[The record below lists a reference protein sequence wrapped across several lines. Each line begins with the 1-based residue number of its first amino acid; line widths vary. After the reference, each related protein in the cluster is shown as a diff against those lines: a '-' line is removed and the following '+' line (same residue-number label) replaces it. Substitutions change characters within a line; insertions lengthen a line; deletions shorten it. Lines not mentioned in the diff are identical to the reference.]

1 MPAKR
6 SAPALTPSPFDNA
19 KLERLEAMTPL
30 EEAAEA
36 AAKLL
41 VFREICA
48 HPLALTW
55 QELTQELMSGDPLP
69 CWRAYGRWFE
79 LLAQEGLSWREWL
92 IREIRW
98 ADNPFSR
105 AALRP
110 QGIPDPLVQA
120 ARHDLRCLQILSDSQ
135 ETIAEQMRAL
145 GLGIPW
151 PDGEGESPGWDPR
164 SFADWGL
171 SLEALIAHYRR
182 AGVGLCGR
190 YWAFRWGPAGLE
202 GIPTP
207 DLPDWEE
214 IYGYERQK
222 RQLAANTEALLRG
235 DPALHV
241 LLYGARGTGK
251 SSLVKALLRRYGS
264 QGLRLLELR
273 RGDLGQ
279 LPQILA
285 DLGGWGLP
293 FVLFVDDLSFEA
305 DETEFKQLKV
315 LLEGDLVPP
324 PPNVRLYATSNRR
337 HLIRE
342 FFGDRPSPQDQE
354 VHAWDTVQEKLSL
367 RDRFGLT
374 LTFTPFSQ
382 ADYLATVEHLAQRLG
397 LPHPLDTLRRQA
409 LLWAQQQNGFSGRT
423 ARQFLHALQAGLVE
437 VG

>member
-1 MPAKR
+1 
-6 SAPALTPSPFDNA
+6 
-19 KLERLEAMTPL
+19 MTPL

-36 AAKLL
+36 AARLL
-41 VFREICA
+41 VFLDICA
-48 HPLALTW
+48 NPLDLAW
-55 QELTQELMSGDPLP
+55 QELIQQLMSGDPLP

-79 LLAQEGLSWREWL
+79 LLAQQGLSWREWL

-105 AALRP
+105 AALQP
-110 QGIPDPLVQA
+110 QGIPAPLLQA
-120 ARHDLRCLQILSDSQ
+120 ARHDLRCLQILANSQ
-135 ETIAEQMRAL
+135 ETIAEQMQAL
-145 GLGIPW
+145 GLGISW
-151 PDGEGESPGWDPR
+151 PDENSSSSGWDPR
-164 SFADWGL
+164 PLADWGQ
-171 SLEALIAHYRR
+171 SLEALIAHYRQ
-182 AGVGLCGR
+182 AGAGLCGR

-202 GIPTP
+202 GIPAP
-207 DLPDWEE
+207 DLPEWEE

-222 RQLAANTEALLRG
+222 QQLAANTEALLRG

-251 SSLVKALLRRYGS
+251 SSLVKALLRRYGP

-273 RGDLGQ
+273 PRDLMQ
-279 LPQILA
+279 LPEILA
-285 DLGGWGLP
+285 ELRQQALP

-342 FFGDRPSPQDQE
+342 FFGDRPNPQDQE
-354 VHAWDTVQEKLSL
+354 IHAWDTVQEKLSL

-374 LTFTPFSQ
+374 LTFAPFSQ

-397 LPHPLDTLRRQA
+397 LSQPLDTLRRQA
-409 LLWAQQQNGFSGRT
+409 LIWAQQQNGFSGRT
-423 ARQFLHALQAGLVE
+423 ARQFLQALQAGLVE

>member
-1 MPAKR
+1 
-6 SAPALTPSPFDNA
+6 
-19 KLERLEAMTPL
+19 MTPL

-36 AAKLL
+36 AARLL
-41 VFREICA
+41 VFRDICA
-48 HPLALTW
+48 HPLALAW
-55 QELTQELMSGDPLP
+55 QELIQQLMSGDPLP

-79 LLAQEGLSWREWL
+79 LLAQQGLSWREWL

-105 AALRP
+105 AALQP
-110 QGIPDPLVQA
+110 QGIPAPLLQA
-120 ARHDLRCLQILSDSQ
+120 ARHDLRCLQILAHSQ
-135 ETIAEQMRAL
+135 ETIAEQMQAL
-145 GLGIPW
+145 GLGISW
-151 PDGEGESPGWDPR
+151 PDENSSSSGWDPR
-164 SFADWGL
+164 PLADWGQ
-171 SLEALIAHYRR
+171 SLEALIAHYRQ
-182 AGVGLCGR
+182 AGAGLYGR

-202 GIPTP
+202 GIPAP
-207 DLPDWEE
+207 DLPEWEE

-222 RQLAANTEALLRG
+222 QQLAANTEALLRG

-251 SSLVKALLRRYGS
+251 SSLVKALLRRYGP

-273 RGDLGQ
+273 PRDLMQ
-279 LPQILA
+279 LPEILA
-285 DLGGWGLP
+285 ELRQQALP

-342 FFGDRPSPQDQE
+342 FFGDRPNPQDQE
-354 VHAWDTVQEKLSL
+354 IHAWDTVQEKLSL

-374 LTFTPFSQ
+374 LTFAPFSQ
-382 ADYLATVEHLAQRLG
+382 ADYLATVERLAQRLG
-397 LPHPLDTLRRQA
+397 LSQPLDTLRRQA
-409 LLWAQQQNGFSGRT
+409 LIWAQQQNGFSGRT
-423 ARQFLHALQAGLVE
+423 ARQFLQALQAGLVE

>member
-1 MPAKR
+1 MLRAVPR
-6 SAPALTPSPFDNA
+6 
-19 KLERLEAMTPL
+19 AMTPL

-48 HPLALTW
+48 HPLALAW
-55 QELTQELMSGDPLP
+55 QELIQQLMSGDPLP

-79 LLAQEGLSWREWL
+79 LLARQGLSWREWL
-92 IREIRW
+92 IQEIRW

-105 AALRP
+105 AALQP
-110 QGIPDPLVQA
+110 QGIPAPLLQA
-120 ARHDLRCLQILSDSQ
+120 ARHDLRCLQILADSQ
-135 ETIAEQMRAL
+135 ETIAEQMQAL

-151 PDGEGESPGWDPR
+151 PDENPSSSGWDPR
-164 SFADWGL
+164 PFADWGQ
-171 SLEALIAHYRR
+171 SLEALIAHYRQG
-182 AGVGLCGR
+182 GVGLYGR

-251 SSLVKALLRRYGS
+251 SSLVKALLRRYGP

-273 RGDLGQ
+273 RADLAQ

-285 DLGGWGLP
+285 ELGQQALP

-315 LLEGDLVPP
+315 LLEGDLLPP

-342 FFGDRPSPQDQE
+342 FFGDRPPPQEQE

-374 LTFTPFSQ
+374 LTFAPFGQ
-382 ADYLATVEHLAQRLG
+382 TDYLATVEHLARRLG
-397 LPHPLDTLRRQA
+397 LDSSGEALRRQA

-423 ARQFLHALQAGLVE
+423 ARQFLQALQAGLVE

>member
-1 MPAKR
+1 ME
-6 SAPALTPSPFDNA
+6 NA
-19 KLERLEAMTPL
+19 KLERLKAMTPL

-48 HPLALTW
+48 HPLALAW
-55 QELTQELMSGDPLP
+55 QELIQQLMSGDPLP

-79 LLAQEGLSWREWL
+79 LLARQGLSWREWL

-105 AALRP
+105 AALQP
-110 QGIPDPLVQA
+110 QGIPAPLLQA
-120 ARHDLRCLQILSDSQ
+120 ARHDLRCLQILADSQ
-135 ETIAEQMRAL
+135 ETIAEQMQAL
-145 GLGIPW
+145 GLGISW
-151 PDGEGESPGWDPR
+151 PDGESDCSGWDPR

-171 SLEALIAHYRR
+171 SLEALIAHYRQ

-251 SSLVKALLRRYGS
+251 SSLVKALLRRYGP

-273 RGDLGQ
+273 R
-279 LPQILA
+279 A
-285 DLGGWGLP
+285 DLIELPKILSALRAQALP
-293 FVLFVDDLSFEA
+293 FILFVDDLSFEA

-315 LLEGDLVPP
+315 LLEGDLVVPP
-324 PPNVRLYATSNRR
+324 PHVRLYATSNRR

-374 LTFTPFSQ
+374 LTFAPFGQ
-382 ADYLATVEHLAQRLG
+382 TDYLATVEHLARRLG
-397 LPHPLDTLRRQA
+397 LDPSGEALRRQA
-409 LLWAQQQNGFSGRT
+409 LIWAQQQNGFSGRT

>member
-1 MPAKR
+1 
-6 SAPALTPSPFDNA
+6 
-19 KLERLEAMTPL
+19 MTPL

-36 AAKLL
+36 AARLL
-41 VFREICA
+41 VFRDICA
-48 HPLALTW
+48 HPLALAW
-55 QELTQELMSGDPLP
+55 QELIQQLMSGDPLP

-79 LLAQEGLSWREWL
+79 LLAQQGLSWREWL

-105 AALRP
+105 AALQP
-110 QGIPDPLVQA
+110 QGIPAPLLQA
-120 ARHDLRCLQILSDSQ
+120 ARHDLRCLQILANSQ
-135 ETIAEQMRAL
+135 ETIAEQMQAL
-145 GLGIPW
+145 GLGISW
-151 PDGEGESPGWDPR
+151 PDENSSSSGWDPR
-164 SFADWGL
+164 PLADWGQ
-171 SLEALIAHYRR
+171 SLEALIAHYRQ
-182 AGVGLCGR
+182 AGVGLYGR

-202 GIPTP
+202 GIPAP
-207 DLPDWEE
+207 DLPEWEE
-214 IYGYERQK
+214 IYGYEQQK
-222 RQLAANTEALLRG
+222 QQLAANTEALLRG

-251 SSLVKALLRRYGS
+251 SSLVKALLRRYGP

-273 RGDLGQ
+273 PRDLMQ
-279 LPQILA
+279 LPEILA
-285 DLGGWGLP
+285 ELRQQALP

-342 FFGDRPSPQDQE
+342 FFGDRPNPQVQE
-354 VHAWDTVQEKLSL
+354 IHAWDTVQEKLSL

-374 LTFTPFSQ
+374 LTFAPFSQ

-397 LPHPLDTLRRQA
+397 LSQPLDTLRRQA
-409 LLWAQQQNGFSGRT
+409 LIWAQQQNGFSGRT
-423 ARQFLHALQAGLVE
+423 ARQFLQALQAGLVE